1 METGRE
7 EIRILFVD
15 DEENILSALKRVFLD
30 DNYTILTAS
39 SGMEGINILE
49 HEHIQLVISDYRMP
63 SMNGVEFL
71 TEVCKRWPNTVRI
84 VLSGY
89 ADTNAVVDAINK
101 GQIYKFIPKPWN
113 DKKLKAAIANSI
125 EMYLYLKKKE
135 ELVGK
140 LRAEN
145 EELLNANQD
154 LKRRL
159 EENVHH
165 NILEGSGRSA
175 ADIDAPGEGK

>member
-1 METGRE
+1 METGGE

-15 DEENILSALKRVFLD
+15 DEPNILSAMKRVFHYE
-30 DNYTILTAS
+30 NYTILTAL
-39 SGMEGINILE
+39 SGMEGLDILE
-49 HEHIQLVISDYRMP
+49 REHIHLVVSDYRMP

-71 TEVCKRWPNTVRI
+71 AEVCKRWPHTVRI

-89 ADTNAVVDAINK
+89 ADTSAIIGAINK

-113 DKKLKAAIANSI
+113 DEELKVTIATSI
-125 EMYLYLKKKE
+125 KLYLLLKEKE
-135 ELVGK
+135 ELIDK
-140 LRAEN
+140 LRTKN

-159 EENVHH
+159 EEKVHKD
-165 NILEGSGRSA
+165 ILDGPGRSA
-175 ADIDAPGEGK
+175 ADIDAPGESK